1 MPLDMPQLPD
11 TRMKIS
17 GLVLLLLLGF
27 CDFTQAQ
34 ILGSKTS
41 FELTL
46 PTDNNAIFSR
56 DPSKFYMYT
65 NRSFEGV
72 SSRPWTAGRY
82 GFVRNQ
88 RRTSHGIIFTK
99 FHEGIDIRP
108 AHRDKNNQPLDDVR
122 CLADGVVAYTNK
134 VSGRSNY
141 GNYVVVRHNWGDGP
155 FYSLYAHLRSISV
168 NSGDPVK
175 GNSLLGKLGYTG
187 AGINR
192 ERAHVHVEFAIML
205 SEKFETWYKKYF
217 RSPNHHNIHSGL
229 NLSGMDIAGLF
240 HSHKENPRL
249 SLPEFIRMAGAY
261 YKVAI
266 PSKHLQALPITQR
279 YPWLERGRQ
288 AGKFPPA
295 WEITLSSSGL
305 PIEVRPYQKKIAR
318 PTVTWVKNS
327 PVSHSYNTLSRLS
340 GIGSKA
346 SLTNRGQLYIQL
358 LTDTF

>member
-1 MPLDMPQLPD
+1 MPTLPNI
-11 TRMKIS
+11 RIKLA
-17 GLVLLLLLGF
+17 GLILLLLSL
-27 CDFTQAQ
+27 CNPSQAE
-34 ILGSKTS
+34 IFGRKAS
-41 FELTL
+41 FNLEL
-46 PTDNNAIFSR
+46 PTDNAAIFSR

-65 NRSFEGV
+65 NRNFEGV

-122 CLADGVVAYTNK
+122 PLANGVVAYTNK
-134 VSGRSNY
+134 VSGHSNY
-141 GNYVVVRHNWGDGP
+141 GNYVVVKHDWGDGP

-168 NSGDPVK
+168 NRGDQVEV
-175 GNSLLGKLGYTG
+175 NSLLGKLGYTG

-192 ERAHVHVEFAIML
+192 ERAHLHVEFAMML
-205 SEKFETWYKKYF
+205 SENFETWYKKYF

-240 HSHKENPRL
+240 HSKKKNPKL
-249 SLPEFIRMAGAY
+249 TVPEFIRMAGAY

-266 PSKHLQALPITQR
+266 PSKHLQPLPITQR
-279 YPWLERGRQ
+279 YPWLERGREP
-288 AGKFPPA
+288 GKFPPA

-305 PIEVRPYQKKIAR
+305 PMAVRPYAKKITR
-318 PTVTWVKNS
+318 PTVTWVKKS

-358 LTDTF
+358 MTDTF